1 MQPDIGGV
9 WRQQVLRQIREAQ
22 LAEAGQRPA
31 SRPAPPGRIT
41 DRWRAVVAWCRGRVR
56 RRPVPAA
63 PAVPTG
69 VRPEIDEGPVGVWE
83 EAVRS
88 CERALAARPDL
99 VGLWVGLSLA
109 AGRLGDLEV
118 AEGAFEVARVLSPGE
133 AEALRDALQR
143 DFPEIHLPERDE
155 AASTPYPPL

>member
-1 MQPDIGGV
+1 M
-9 WRQQVLRQIREAQ
+9 
-22 LAEAGQRPA
+22 
-31 SRPAPPGRIT
+31 
-41 DRWRAVVAWCRGRVR
+41 
-56 RRPVPAA
+56 
-63 PAVPTG
+63 
-69 VRPEIDEGPVGVWE
+69 
-83 EAVRS
+83 
-88 CERALAARPDL
+88 
-99 VGLWVGLSLA
+99 GLWVGLSLA

>member
-9 WRQQVLRQIREAQ
+9 WRQEVLRQIREAQ

-88 CERALAARPDL
+88 CERAL
-99 VGLWVGLSLA
+99 SLA

-118 AEGAFEVARVLSPGE
+118 AEGAFEVAQALSPGE